1 MNLGTSIGVD
11 TSAVGSS
18 CGELRADAF
27 TVACARV
34 CSGLGCGL
42 PACAAWL
49 TSVICGSADMHGEM
63 TVVEERIVP
72 LTESLSRNSM
82 VREEQGMANIRCYA
96 RAYNGQRSA
105 PCGSGVQGRQLRISR
120 AQVGM
125 CSCRSSMF
133 LASRALNVPASNDAR
148 HQ

>member
-1 MNLGTSIGVD
+1 
-11 TSAVGSS
+11 
-18 CGELRADAF
+18 
-27 TVACARV
+27 
-34 CSGLGCGL
+34 
-42 PACAAWL
+42 
-49 TSVICGSADMHGEM
+49 MHGEM
-63 TVVEERIVP
+63 TRVEERIVP
-72 LTESLSRNSM
+72 LTESFSRNLM

-96 RAYNGQRSA
+96 RSYNGQISA
-105 PCGSGVQGRQLRISR
+105 PCGSGVQERQLRISR